1 MAPQCSQC
9 HLLWLLHCRPYLF
22 RPDCLTGRPA
32 SSRSGLCSQFVLRGF
47 RRAVFIV
54 KIMRICCCSRFCPPS
69 HTNLTLRSARSVLS
83 AAVSS
88 VHTAFIQSKLT
99 HFQSSNTPTAVPV
112 FRLAVVQRVPSP
124 PHTSHN
130 LYTQNTLHAGIMTV
144 IALHNYHSVFRET
157 QSNVWC
163 RRMCRTVRKSHT
175 ETIHHNLND
184 MTSTGQSR
192 NCRCSNVS
200 RLV

>member
-9 HLLWLLHCRPYLF
+9 HLLWLLHCRPCLF

-47 RRAVFIV
+47 RPAVFIV

-69 HTNLTLRSARSVLS
+69 HTSLTLQSARSVLS

-157 QSNVWC
+157 QSNV
-163 RRMCRTVRKSHT
+163 
-175 ETIHHNLND
+175 
-184 MTSTGQSR
+184 
-192 NCRCSNVS
+192 
-200 RLV
+200 